1 MSSNQRIKK
10 VCEHCNE
17 IFIAQK
23 ATTKYCSLICA
34 QRNYKLREKRER
46 LKKVEA
52 PAVVDSLPPVEKVG
66 AVKAEAPAG
75 MGDLITIQQLAQV
88 TNLSERT
95 LFRLIKDPE
104 FPKIR
109 IGRNLLFHRETVI
122 QFIVR
127 KYSTV

>member
-1 MSSNQRIKK
+1 MR
-10 VCEHCNE
+10 
-17 IFIAQK
+17 K
-23 ATTKYCSLICA
+23 A
-34 QRNYKLREKRER
+34 
-46 LKKVEA
+46 EA
-52 PAVVDSLPPVEKVG
+52 PAVVVSPPSVEKIG
-66 AVKAEAPAG
+66 PVKAEVPAG

>member
-46 LKKVEA
+46 LKKAEA
-52 PAVVDSLPPVEKVG
+52 PAVVDSPPPVEKDGV
-66 AVKAEAPAG
+66 VKAEAPAG
-75 MGDLITIQQLAQV
+75 MGI
-88 TNLSERT
+88 
-95 LFRLIKDPE
+95 
-104 FPKIR
+104 
-109 IGRNLLFHRETVI
+109 
-122 QFIVR
+122 
-127 KYSTV
+127 